1 MRYALCEEGE
11 VTPMEIYL
19 MQHGPNLSKDED
31 PEEPLSPDGKRQVS
45 KAARAIK
52 KMGLKFD
59 VIIASP
65 KTRSQQT
72 AALVAEAVGFP
83 VESIVKTEK
92 VKAMTPADETIAYL
106 KQFDEKNSILIAGHL
121 PSLAEVASALLSSG
135 SKATIQ
141 FERGGIG
148 RIDVEKL
155 PTHEGKLRWYLTP
168 AQLNLM
174 AEGTEHGA

>member
-1 MRYALCEEGE
+1 LLCAESKE

-31 PEEPLSPDGKRQVS
+31 PEEALSPDGKKLVS
-45 KAARAIK
+45 RAAKAIK
-52 KMGLKFD
+52 RMGLQFD
-59 VIIASP
+59 AILASS
-65 KTRSQQT
+65 KKRSQQT

-83 VESIVKTEK
+83 LERIVETEK
-92 VKAMTPADETIAYL
+92 VKAMTPAEETIAYL
-106 KQFDEKNSILIAGHL
+106 VQLDEKESILIAGHL
-121 PSLAEVASALLSSG
+121 PSLAEIASALLTSG

-168 AQLNLM
+168 AQLELM
-174 AEGTEHGA
+174 AEGIERGA